1 VSAKDREEALR
12 RYVLGTSPEDE
23 GGALDAELS
32 RGGDTFVALEAA
44 EADLLDAYAAGELAP
59 AERGQVE
66 ETYRATASGRRRLAF
81 ALALHRE
88 ALHQKALRPRAA
100 TVPARRGR
108 VARWLPLAA
117 AIGAIAFGSV
127 LVAWRDHGLRQ
138 EIAWLERTQAEAAQR
153 AERLTR
159 QVEASQAEVSRLR
172 AQLETTL
179 REVSSGT
186 APSGTAPS
194 GTLPR
199 AVAAVVRL
207 VLRPGLLREPS
218 SVPELVLTPDV
229 EWVELALHLPADR
242 YRRYRVA
249 LETPEGRSLWRSDLV
264 TAPAPSAGPDLT
276 VRFPAHVIVSGT
288 YVASLTGYGPGRDGS
303 RDGEPAA
310 EYTFRA
316 LRIPN
321 DAGRP

>member
-1 VSAKDREEALR
+1 VSAKDRQETLR
-12 RYVLGTSPEDE
+12 SYVLGTSPEDE
-23 GGALDAELS
+23 GAALDAELAQ
-32 RGGDTFVALEAA
+32 GGEGFAELEAA
-44 EADLLDAYAAGELAP
+44 EADLLDAYAAGELSP

-66 ETYRATASGRRRLAF
+66 ETYGATASGRRRLAF
-81 ALALHRE
+81 ALALHRK
-88 ALHQKALRPRAA
+88 ALHQKALRREAA
-100 TVPARRGR
+100 TMPARGGR
-108 VARWLPLAA
+108 LPSWLPLAA
-117 AIGAIAFGSV
+117 AIAAIAFGSV

-138 EIAWLERTQAEAAQR
+138 QIAWLERTQQEAAER

-179 REVSSGT
+179 REVSSG
-186 APSGTAPS
+186 AAPS

-207 VLRPGLLREPS
+207 VLRPGLLRETG
-218 SVPELVLTPDV
+218 SVPELGLTPDV
-229 EWVELALHLPADR
+229 EWVELALQLPADR
-242 YRRYRVA
+242 YRGYRVA
-249 LETPEGRSLWRSDLV
+249 LETPGGRSLWRSDLA

-276 VRFPAHVIVSGT
+276 VRVPAHVIGDGT
-288 YVASLTGYGPGRDGS
+288 YVVSLTGYGPGLDGS

-316 LRIPN
+316 RRIPT
-321 DAGRP
+321 DPGRP